1 MERLLLNLIRL
12 RGNKELSF
20 SEWQLLEEDIRK
32 MGFEIHMPS
41 GLKVSEVFKE
51 GISKVKGLNCSEIYS
66 QDLKNKVGE
75 LYFSVSEKGDIKIE
89 RYVPNRPY
97 IVIDGKV
104 LYDFGDKY
112 FDASSWQLIEKEE
125 IVKKEEF
132 QKMSRISKDST
143 IRDLIEVSFALAC
156 EFERTDFPKI
166 TTVSKIAQ
174 EMLIAL
180 IYSHL
185 IEVDELE

>member
-12 RGNKELSF
+12 KGNKEITF
-20 SEWQLLEEDIRK
+20 HEWQIFEEDVRK
-32 MGFEIHMPS
+32 MGFEIQMPS

-51 GISKVKGLNCSEIYS
+51 GISKLKGLNCSEIFS
-66 QDLKNKVGE
+66 KDMKEKVGE
-75 LYFSVSEKGDIKIE
+75 LYFSVNDKGNIKIE
-89 RYVPNRPY
+89 RYVPNKPH

-112 FDASSWQLIEKEE
+112 FDSMSWKLVNKEDLTSGE
-125 IVKKEEF
+125 DKETG
-132 QKMSRISKDST
+132 RISAESKIS
-143 IRDLIEVSFALAC
+143 DLIEVAFLLAC
-156 EFERTDFPKI
+156 EFEKTDYPKI

-174 EMLIAL
+174 EMLIAI

-185 IEVDELE
+185 IEIK